1 MDSLFKSVISKKKYI
16 LLVVGILLLL
26 DSIIRS
32 TFIVLD
38 LFTFSTSPVLLITTM
53 PEFFIGCFFIRG
65 FLLTRKN

>member
-38 LFTFSTSPVLLITTM
+38 LFTFSTSPVLLITTI
-53 PEFFIGCFFIRG
+53 PEFFIGCFLILD
-65 FLLTRKN
+65 FLFTRKN